1 MPPAP
6 SDGEGPGVFIFRDRT
21 MKVVVLG
28 VGNTIREDEGVG
40 VRVVE
45 AFERDYVLPEGVQVI
60 DAGTSSME
68 MLEDLSHLDF
78 LLVVD
83 AIAYHKPPGTLI
95 KLAGEEVPVFF
106 RRNLSPH
113 GIGLSDVLAALEFM
127 GAEPKETVI
136 LGVQPVSLELSTE
149 LTPEIAALVPQLE
162 AQVVAELTARGLTPM
177 PR

>member
-1 MPPAP
+1 
-6 SDGEGPGVFIFRDRT
+6 

-28 VGNTIREDEGVG
+28 VGNTLRADEGIG

-45 AFERDYVLPEGVQVI
+45 ALERDYVLPEDVTAI

-83 AIAYHKPPGTLI
+83 AIAAGKPPGTLVR
-95 KLAGEEVPVFF
+95 LAGDEVPVFF

-127 GAEPKETVI
+127 GAEPRETVI
-136 LGVQPVSLELSTE
+136 IGVQPVSLELSTE
-149 LTPEIAALVPQLE
+149 LTPTVAERLPELV
-162 AQVVAELTARGLTPM
+162 AQAVAELSARGLVPV
-177 PR
+177 PRRESALA